1 MSALF
6 ELDYLNDERASPPT
20 VGVAI
25 GEAALLA
32 EKILQMPSEGREFFS
47 PRNSPKG
54 PEIQTRGAA
63 SGTLAGTHFFGELEM
78 ANLYE
83 FSTCSDAEAV
93 LSGVVRV
100 SVIVAPPGSLLI
112 IRMAN
117 NPHGN
122 QNDGCAED

>member
-1 MSALF
+1 MLLVGCGGF
-6 ELDYLNDERASPPT
+6 EVPPR
-20 VGVAI
+20 
-25 GEAALLA
+25 LA
-32 EKILQMPSEGREFFS
+32 DDSEPQPPPKDS

-63 SGTLAGTHFFGELEM
+63 SRDSLRNPLLGLEM

-83 FSTCSDAEAV
+83 FSTYSDAEAV
-93 LSGVVRV
+93 LGGVVRV
-100 SVIVAPPGSLLI
+100 SVIVAPQGSLLI

-117 NPHGN
+117 DSHGN